1 MRFLVIGKATKNS
14 EAGVMGDEKA
24 FEAMAKYN
32 EELAKAGVLLD
43 VGGLQPSSAGK
54 RVVFDGPKRTVVD
67 GPFPETKELIAGFMI
82 LQTKTLEECVE
93 WVKRSPTMSSEP
105 CSVEI
110 RPFFE
115 WADPSMSDEARAPGG
130 CIHELLPKKG

>member
-1 MRFLVIGKATKNS
+1 MRFLVITKATKDS
-14 EAGVMGDEKA
+14 EAGVMPDEKA
-24 FEAMAKYN
+24 FEAIAKYN

-67 GPFPETKELIAGFMI
+67 GPFPETKELIAGFAI

-93 WVKRSPTMSSEP
+93 WVKRCPTTASGAYT
-105 CSVEI
+105 VEI
-110 RPFFE
+110 RPYFE
-115 WADPSMSDEARAPGG
+115 WADPSMSDETRAPGE